1 MKHLSL
7 KKEEGVFIVTMT
19 GNTPA
24 NTFTEE
30 VLREH
35 MAVCDEIENSME
47 SGAVILTSNDP
58 KFWTNGINLEWLIAQ
73 GGDYI
78 PKFKDIID
86 DMLIRWATLPLPTFA
101 CLNGHAF
108 GGGAILACGF
118 DFRFMR
124 QDRGFFCFPEIDVNI
139 PFTDSMH
146 EIIACLPNKQAL
158 WELAFTGKRIGGEEA
173 KQKGIVT
180 DCFSEAELFPKVFEF
195 AKILGSKNRATYAD
209 IKKGLKRNVYALLS
223 K

>member
-1 MKHLSL
+1 MKHLKLEQKDS
-7 KKEEGVFIVTMT
+7 VFIVTMNDGAT
-19 GNTPA
+19 A

-35 MAVCDEIENSME
+35 MDVCEEIDKSGE
-47 SGAVILTSNDP
+47 SGAVILTSSDP
-58 KFWTNGINLEWLIAQ
+58 KFWTNGINLEWLMTQ
-73 GGDYI
+73 GADYI

-86 DMLIRWATLPLPTFA
+86 EMLLRWARLPLPTFA
-101 CLNGHAF
+101 CMNGHAF

-139 PFTDSMH
+139 PFTDAMH

-158 WELAFTGKRIGGEEA
+158 WELALTGKRMGGEEA
-173 KQKGIVT
+173 KLKGVVT
-180 DCFSEAELFPKVFEF
+180 DCYSEAELFPKVFEF
-195 AKILGSKNRATYAD
+195 AKALSEKNRATYAS
-209 IKKGLKRNVYALLS
+209 IKQGLKKNLYSLKS
-223 K
+223 

>member
-1 MKHLSL
+1 MKHLSV
-7 KKEEGVFIVTMT
+7 KKEDSVFIVTMT
-19 GNTPA
+19 GSTPA

-86 DMLIRWATLPLPTFA
+86 DMLLRWATLPLPTFA
-101 CLNGHAF
+101 ALNGHAF
-108 GGGAILACGF
+108 GGGAILACAF

-139 PFTDSMH
+139 PFTDAMH
-146 EIIACLPNKQAL
+146 EIIDCLPNKQAL
-158 WELAFTGKRIGGEEA
+158 WELALTGKRIGGEEA
-173 KQKGIVT
+173 KQKGVVS
-180 DCFSEAELFPKVFEF
+180 DCFSEAELFPKVLEF
-195 AKILGSKNRATYAD
+195 AKILGSKNRATYAS
-209 IKKGLKRNVYALLS
+209 IKKGLKRKIYEINS

>member
-1 MKHLSL
+1 MKHLNL
-7 KKEEGVFIVTMT
+7 TKEDSVFIVTMN
-19 GNTPA
+19 GSTPA

-35 MAVCDEIENSME
+35 IAVCDEIEKTMDST
-47 SGAVILTSNDP
+47 AVILTSNDA
-58 KFWTNGINLEWLIAQ
+58 KFWTNGIYLEWLLEQ

-86 DMLIRWATLPLPTFA
+86 EMLLRWATLPVPTFA
-101 CLNGHAF
+101 CMNGHAF
-108 GGGAILACGF
+108 GGGAILACTF

-139 PFTDSMH
+139 PFTDTMH
-146 EIIACLPNKQAL
+146 EIIACLPDKQAL

-173 KQKGIVT
+173 KQKGVVS
-180 DCFSEAELFPKVFEF
+180 DCFSEAELFPKVLEF
-195 AKILGSKNRATYAD
+195 AKVLSTKNRATYAS
-209 IKKGLKRNVYALLS
+209 IKKGLKKNIYEIA
-223 K
+223 KK